1 MGDRTDSY
9 GTVARSQ
16 PVFDMAKVGK
26 TDRAGFAQNN
36 VLPRYRGST
45 LGNDCAKPT
54 RLMSMARCRCDLPRD
69 RGVDSSAEGNQAIWV
84 AAEHGELD
92 VVRYLCDLPRDRGVD
107 PRACHAIIESG
118 IRSQVVRYLRCLAV
132 RQFHPAA
139 GNEVSN
145 GYDAMTA
152 RSAAR
157 LPVLALWA
165 LVRGPHG
172 RVARVWAGRVHWST
186 GGVFAPYRARR
197 TPPGSRN
204 VLWSL
209 AFGSSAKRH
218 R

>member
-1 MGDRTDSY
+1 
-9 GTVARSQ
+9 
-16 PVFDMAKVGK
+16 MAKVGK
-26 TDRAGFAQNN
+26 LALHRTMCYHAIEVQHQATIALNPPG
-36 VLPRYRGST
+36 
-45 LGNDCAKPT
+45 
-54 RLMSMARCRCDLPRD
+54 CDLPRD

-92 VVRYLCDLPRDRGVD
+92 VVRYLYDLPRDRGVDPSAAGNRAIMGAAEYGQLDVVRYLCDLPRDRGVD
-107 PRACHAIIESG
+107 PRACHAVKESG
-118 IRSQVVRYLRCLAV
+118 IQSQVLRYLRCVAV

-165 LVRGPHG
+165 LVRGHHG

-186 GGVFAPYRARR
+186 GGVFVPYRARR
-197 TPPGSRN
+197 KPPGSRER
-204 VLWSL
+204 VVMCC
-209 AFGSSAKRH
+209 GR
-218 R
+218 